1 MRSVCWSHDSASGLA
16 SDGTALP
23 GAVQAGLW
31 ALRMLFSSS
40 LFYVQKTCRSSP
52 VLGIDE
58 ESWNR

>member
-31 ALRMLFSSS
+31 ALRMLFSTS
-40 LFYVQKTCRSSP
+40 LFYVQKD
-52 VLGIDE
+52 L
-58 ESWNR
+58 